1 MAEEI
6 DFENGRNSNFEGLVT
21 LTLTFDRAIRISSCI
36 SHRPLPIYQI
46 SFKLKKLFVDGRTY
60 GWMDIFPLYIIR
72 STLGSRPK
80 NNSSILQQQKQTRA
94 LAEHKLCQGHCII
107 ALWLLNIYT
116 LCPKKVYPLMFDN
129 NFGKCGPIFK
139 FFSPTDTGENF
150 LCIYTKTSTSP
161 AICCYTTSWNSKIQI
176 CYWFC
181 QHQ

>member
-1 MAEEI
+1 MASRASGIIKIESQGVGHDVHVHEI
-6 DFENGRNSNFEGLVT
+6 RQNHRIFYRNIT
-21 LTLTFDRAIRISSCI
+21 I
-36 SHRPLPIYQI
+36 
-46 SFKLKKLFVDGRTY
+46 
-60 GWMDIFPLYIIR
+60 
-72 STLGSRPK
+72 
-80 NNSSILQQQKQTRA
+80 A

-139 FFSPTDTGENF
+139 IFSPTDSGENF

-176 CYWFC
+176 CWFWQHPQQTVDMFLRTLLWGLDLTFDSCETDCLETADTYWLTFWSLSDDVSN
-181 QHQ
+181 QQ